1 MALGLLEGIMMFRVA
16 LLAGSA
22 MLCCMPAMAAAAD
35 DAQAL
40 AAKFGARESV
50 RSVSIA
56 PAGDKA
62 VAVMALPAG
71 GEAAV
76 VIDFA
81 TGAANPVLKAG
92 SQNDDL
98 DGCSFV
104 TESRVVCEARVVRG
118 SGRDVDQFTRLLA
131 VKADGTDL
139 RTLSDPA
146 SGSAYYTSRYGG
158 GLIDLSAP
166 SDPNAVLMQT
176 WFAPE
181 RTTGS
186 IATARKE
193 GLAVE
198 QIDLES
204 MKRKVVEQ
212 PREKANGYISDGLGH
227 VRIMELTRET
237 VNGYATNTDVYMAR
251 PAPDAAWQPFSSV
264 VTEASGLTRGFI
276 PVSVDP
282 QSNVAYGFDSKNG
295 FTAVFKKALD
305 GSSAITEVA
314 SSPTADV
321 DSLITIGRKDR
332 VVGVSFATEK
342 RSEVYFDQ
350 ELGKLRLALGQA
362 LPNSPLISFIDA
374 STDENKLLLY
384 AGSDTDPGSV
394 YVFNKQT
401 SQLSPLLPSRP
412 ELEGITMGKMTS
424 VTYTAADGT
433 RIPAYLTL
441 PPGSDGKNLP
451 AIVMP
456 HGGPASRD
464 EWGFDW
470 LVQFFAVRGF
480 AVLQPEFRGSSG
492 FGDAW
497 FAKNGF
503 QSWRKAIGDV
513 DDAGRWLLAQGIAA
527 PGKLAIFGWSYGGY
541 AALQSQVLDPD
552 LYKAVVAVAP
562 VTDLDMVRAESV
574 NTFGHL
580 LVDAFIG
587 HGPHVEEGSPA
598 RHADRFK
605 APVLMFHGRND
616 TNVGIAESETMAD
629 RLTKAGKTVQLVT
642 FEGLDHQLDST
653 SARTELLA
661 KSDQFLRTSLGL
673 K

>member
-1 MALGLLEGIMMFRVA
+1 MLKISLAGCALVA
-16 LLAGSA
+16 LSA
-22 MLCCMPAMAAAAD
+22 VPAMAD
-35 DAQAL
+35 DSATDLAQ
-40 AAKFGARESV
+40 KFGARESI

-62 VAVMALPAG
+62 VAVMPLPG
-71 GEAAV
+71 EGEAAL

-81 TGAANPVLKAG
+81 TGAAKPILRAG
-92 SQNDDL
+92 SHNDHL
-98 DGCSFV
+98 GSCSFV
-104 TESRVVCEARVVRG
+104 TESQIVCQAMQIQG
-118 SGRDVDQFTRLLA
+118 TGRDVDRFSRLLV
-131 VKADGTDL
+131 VKSDGSDL
-139 RTLSDPA
+139 RILSDPTR
-146 SGSAYYTSRYGG
+146 GSVYYVSRYGG
-158 GLIDLSAP
+158 GLVDLNAP
-166 SDPNAVLMQT
+166 NDPNAVLMQT

-181 RTTGS
+181 ETTGT
-186 IATARKE
+186 IASAHKE

-198 QIDLES
+198 EVDLDS
-204 MKRKVVEQ
+204 MKRKVIEV
-212 PREKANGYISDGLGH
+212 PRATANDYISDGQGN
-227 VRIMELTRET
+227 VRIMQLTRET
-237 VNGYATNTDVYMAR
+237 ATGYASNTDVYMAR
-251 PAPDAAWQPFSSV
+251 PTPHGAWQPFSTV
-264 VTEASGLTRGFI
+264 YNLATGLSQGFE
-276 PVSVDP
+276 PVAVDP
-282 QSNVAYGFDSKNG
+282 QANVAYGFDDVNG

-305 GSSAITEVA
+305 GSGTVTEVA
-314 SSPTADV
+314 ANPTADI
-321 DSLITIGRKDR
+321 DRLITIGRKDR
-332 VVGVSFATEK
+332 VVGVSFSTQ
-342 RSEVYFDQ
+342 RRTEVYFDQ
-350 ELGKLRLALGQA
+350 GLENLRTALGKA

-374 STDENKLLLY
+374 SADENKLLLY

-394 YVFNKQT
+394 YVFNKKT
-401 SQLSPLLPSRP
+401 NELSPLLPSRP
-412 ELEGITMGKMTS
+412 ELAGITMGRMTS

-433 RIPAYLTL
+433 KIPAYLTL

-492 FGDAW
+492 FGNAW
-497 FAKNGF
+497 FEKNGF

-562 VTDLDMVRAESV
+562 VTDLDMLRAESA
-574 NTFGHL
+574 NSYEHL
-580 LVDAFIG
+580 IVDAFIG
-587 HGPHVEEGSPA
+587 HGPHVDEASPA

-629 RLTKAGKTVQLVT
+629 RLTKAGKSVQLVT
-642 FEGLDHQLDST
+642 FDGLDHQLDSA
-653 SARTELLA
+653 SARAELLS
-661 KSDQFLRTSLGL
+661 KSDQFLRTSLGI